1 MSAPPILEVRDLEVF
16 FATSH
21 GSVEAV
27 RGVDLT
33 LAAGDV
39 LGIVGESG
47 SGKSVTMRAVLG
59 LLPPT
64 ARIRGSVRFHG
75 QELLGRSRRLL
86 RALRGKRIGMIFQDP
101 MTALNPVITIGEQIV
116 EAIRIHDRA
125 ISHQKALARAVELLE
140 LVAIPFPER
149 RVRQY
154 PHEFSGGMRQRA
166 VIAMAMA
173 NGPELLIADE
183 PTTALDVTVQAQIL
197 DVLARLRVERGVS
210 LALITH
216 DLGVV
221 AGMADHL
228 AVMYAGR
235 VVERGP
241 VNEVFYRPA
250 PSLYPRPAG
259 CHAADRGR
267 GGAAAGHRGLAALHG
282 PAAQRLRLPSAL
294 PAGRRSLRGRRASAA
309 RGRWR
314 LRRLPLRAIG
324 GEHRRSGR
332 SPCRLNPPQSH
343 RRRRSSPI
351 LALHHVTKL
360 FPVLEGILIR
370 RPVSWIQAVSDVSF
384 DLYPGETLGLVGESG
399 CGKST
404 LARCILRLTDPSSGQ
419 IFFKGQDIA
428 QLKAKEMRPVRRHL
442 QIVFQDPYGS
452 LHPRMRAGDIIAEP
466 VRLLGLS
473 RAETDAWV
481 AELLSLVKLSPE
493 HARRYPHEFSGGQ
506 RQRIGIARALAV
518 RPEVVVL
525 DEPVSALDVSI
536 QAGVL
541 NLLKDLQGQFGLA
554 YLFVAHNLAVVRNV
568 CDRVAVMYLGKIV
581 EIAPR
586 DSLYAAPRHPYTQA
600 LFSAAP
606 LPDPKRERARRRIVL
621 QGDLPS
627 PLAPPSG
634 CRFRTRC
641 WKAQAICAQVEPP
654 LEGAAGHRVACHFPD

>member
-1 MSAPPILEVRDLEVF
+1 MSAPPILEVRDLEVI

-75 QELLGRSRRLL
+75 QELLGRSRRVL

-125 ISHQKALARAVELLE
+125 VSHQKALARAVELLE

-241 VNEVFYRPA
+241 VNEVFYRP
-250 PSLYPRPAG
+250 
-259 CHAADRGR
+259 
-267 GGAAAGHRGLAALHG
+267 
-282 PAAQRLRLPSAL
+282 
-294 PAGRRSLRGRRASAA
+294 
-309 RGRWR
+309 
-314 LRRLPLRAIG
+314 
-324 GEHRRSGR
+324 
-332 SPCRLNPPQSH
+332 
-343 RRRRSSPI
+343 
-351 LALHHVTKL
+351 
-360 FPVLEGILIR
+360 
-370 RPVSWIQAVSDVSF
+370 
-384 DLYPGETLGLVGESG
+384 
-399 CGKST
+399 
-404 LARCILRLTDPSSGQ
+404 
-419 IFFKGQDIA
+419 
-428 QLKAKEMRPVRRHL
+428 
-442 QIVFQDPYGS
+442 
-452 LHPRMRAGDIIAEP
+452 
-466 VRLLGLS
+466 
-473 RAETDAWV
+473 
-481 AELLSLVKLSPE
+481 
-493 HARRYPHEFSGGQ
+493 
-506 RQRIGIARALAV
+506 
-518 RPEVVVL
+518 
-525 DEPVSALDVSI
+525 
-536 QAGVL
+536 
-541 NLLKDLQGQFGLA
+541 
-554 YLFVAHNLAVVRNV
+554 
-568 CDRVAVMYLGKIV
+568 
-581 EIAPR
+581 
-586 DSLYAAPRHPYTQA
+586 RHPYTRG
-600 LFSAAP
+600 LLAATP
-606 LPDPKRERARRRIVL
+606 RIEGEVARLRAIEGSPPSMARR
-621 QGDLPS
+621 
-627 PLAPPSG
+627 PSG
-634 CRFRTRC
+634 CAFHPRC
-641 WKAQAICAQVEPP
+641 PLADARCAAEEP
-654 LEGAAGHRVACHFPD
+654 LLREVDGAFAACHYAEAMPSPVGIDGNKGEAHAG